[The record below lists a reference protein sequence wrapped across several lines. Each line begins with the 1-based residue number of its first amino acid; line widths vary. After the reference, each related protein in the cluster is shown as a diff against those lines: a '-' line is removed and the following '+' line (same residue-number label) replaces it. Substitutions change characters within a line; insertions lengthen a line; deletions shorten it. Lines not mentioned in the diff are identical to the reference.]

1 MRHSRH
7 ARIMFSSLIVFI
19 AAIGLLGHSGFV
31 YAADRTVIGELW
43 SMDN

>member
-1 MRHSRH
+1 MRNSRQ
-7 ARIMFSSLIVFI
+7 AKIVLSSLLVFV
-19 AAIGLLGHSGFV
+19 AAIGLLGGSGYV